1 MGCYCAHK
9 LAEGDVEDEALV
21 QEAERFT
28 GFSNFSFSKLCD
40 EIDSLSQE
48 QKTDLGKLQ
57 QLGAR
62 LKLEGGMQEEKKG
75 STAAFYMNLC
85 ARCNWSSRRLLL
97 LAILLGA
104 GDMPSKSQRLFS
116 IYQRNG
122 QLHAVESEQLCR
134 DLCTVA
140 LVELPEYCAER
151 LEMLQQLDSSVL
163 AQNYSAR
170 LKEALST
177 AVGEFSSRLISENS
191 LNCSQFTVKALSPD
205 LTFLLSTKGIRRE
218 ALAAYRKVL
227 KEHNKPRGKART
239 T

>member
-1 MGCYCAHK
+1 
-9 LAEGDVEDEALV
+9 
-21 QEAERFT
+21 
-28 GFSNFSFSKLCD
+28 
-40 EIDSLSQE
+40 
-48 QKTDLGKLQ
+48 
-57 QLGAR
+57 
-62 LKLEGGMQEEKKG
+62 MQEEKKG

-122 QLHAVESEQLCR
+122 QLHALESEQLCR

-177 AVGEFSSRLISENS
+177 AVGEFSNRLISENS
-191 LNCSQFTVKALSPD
+191 LNCSQFTVKTLSPD

>member
-1 MGCYCAHK
+1 
-9 LAEGDVEDEALV
+9 
-21 QEAERFT
+21 
-28 GFSNFSFSKLCD
+28 
-40 EIDSLSQE
+40 
-48 QKTDLGKLQ
+48 
-57 QLGAR
+57 
-62 LKLEGGMQEEKKG
+62 MQEDNKG
-75 STAAFYMNLC
+75 STSTFYMNLC
-85 ARCNWSSRRLLL
+85 ARCDWSSRRLLL

-104 GDMPSKSQRLFS
+104 GDMPSKSLRLFE

-177 AVGEFSSRLISENS
+177 AVGEFSNRLIGENS
-191 LNCSQFTVKALSPD
+191 LNSSQFTIKTLSPS
-205 LTFLLSTKGIRRE
+205 LSFLLSTRGIRRE

-227 KEHNKPRGKART
+227 KEYNKPRAKASIT
-239 T
+239 